1 MSSEHRAKRRILAG
15 LFIAAI
21 LVVQAL
27 ASEQAKTVTAELR
40 QAYAQLN
47 EARHH
52 GLISQPS
59 QATFPRAGSLLWIA
73 SDQYSPRAV
82 DVSQNDS
89 SNGDSRKHAD
99 ALFAL
104 AKRAAEAGQLSLAF
118 QWVTEALH
126 ENPDHAEA
134 RRVLGYEQRDGK
146 WLTEYGVRMADARQ
160 PKAWHPKF
168 AWIAPSDVARYEA
181 GERLVDGRWVSAEV
195 DAGRRGSIEDGWVV
209 RTDHFLVRT
218 NHSLEAGAE
227 LAARLERLHQVW
239 RQLFAGFYL
248 SEREIR
254 ELFAGRRQPRRVSQ
268 PMRVWYYRTKEEYVA
283 ALTKWQPRIAE
294 TLGIYFDDRREAH
307 FYAAAETNTA
317 TLYHE
322 AVHQLF
328 QETGPSARRVGSLAN
343 FWIIEGVATYF
354 ETLTEHLDPQ
364 AGRRYT
370 IGEATSGRLPA
381 AHRRLHEGYYVS
393 LAELTTLGKDDLQRR
408 ADLQQVYSQ
417 MAGLTAFLMDAEG
430 GRYREP
436 LVRFL
441 GDVYSGR
448 DSPDSLTKAT
458 GLSFEEL
465 DAAYRRHMTSLPD

>member
-1 MSSEHRAKRRILAG
+1 
-15 LFIAAI
+15 
-21 LVVQAL
+21 
-27 ASEQAKTVTAELR
+27 
-40 QAYAQLN
+40 
-47 EARHH
+47 
-52 GLISQPS
+52 
-59 QATFPRAGSLLWIA
+59 
-73 SDQYSPRAV
+73 
-82 DVSQNDS
+82 
-89 SNGDSRKHAD
+89 
-99 ALFAL
+99 
-104 AKRAAEAGQLSLAF
+104 
-118 QWVTEALH
+118 
-126 ENPDHAEA
+126 
-134 RRVLGYEQRDGK
+134 
-146 WLTEYGVRMADARQ
+146 
-160 PKAWHPKF
+160 
-168 AWIAPSDVARYEA
+168 
-181 GERLVDGRWVSAEV
+181 
-195 DAGRRGSIEDGWVV
+195 
-209 RTDHFLVRT
+209 
-218 NHSLEAGAE
+218 
-227 LAARLERLHQVW
+227 
-239 RQLFAGFYL
+239 
-248 SEREIR
+248 
-254 ELFAGRRQPRRVSQ
+254 
-268 PMRVWYYRTKEEYVA
+268 MRVWYYRTKEEYVA